1 MSLLW
6 IAHRRLWGRPWL
18 AVMSIVG
25 IALAVGLAVS
35 VPIFAQAVSR
45 GIMEDELAALSRQT
59 GRSALSIR
67 VYLLPVSA
75 RPVTAQQA
83 QDLSAQIAGIFEQ
96 ELGIPV
102 RACQLTIESMGL
114 MLKSASD
121 GAYGPEGTFLGNAKV
136 GFLTGI
142 EEHVERVS
150 GEPIGTRSPTSA
162 ANAWM
167 HEAWAAEMG
176 VEDGEEFIIQPIVQG
191 APVKVRIA
199 GTWRPKDVQDPF
211 WPSSPDAVW
220 RSVLLFQPDDYAAMV
235 EPALGDAAV
244 GSLSWAVSLDE
255 AHFVPELA
263 ERYVRG
269 LKRSLVRLQQLLPD
283 ARCDVS
289 PLPVFEAYLGR
300 RHSLTI
306 LLFAFSVPI
315 VGFLL
320 YSLTLVSN
328 VLVDGQRPVTAIMV
342 SRGMTPEQLLRIS
355 LFEGLFLLAVGTPLG
370 VLVGLGAARLMG
382 HSASFMRFVPRSPL
396 SVSLAGIKV
405 WLVALTMG
413 VALLARLWPAI
424 RESGRSVIEYLQH
437 ASRPVEKPGWQRLY
451 LDFVLIIPTVYAYRQ
466 LKQQGSIVILGWRS
480 SGDIFRDPALFLV
493 PALFMLT
500 ASLLCARLFPLLMRL
515 LDRFVSGHL
524 SLSWCVTLRQLG
536 RQGGQ
541 YVSSLLLIMVALS
554 VGAFMA
560 SMALSLDRWLEDRL
574 RYRLGADV
582 VLRVESMP
590 EEAGGGPMGAA
601 ATGSGVIAESA
612 MFIPLP
618 SVLAVPGVVAATNVG
633 SYRAQIPV
641 TIDRLSDGRFLG
653 VDRVTFPATAAF
665 RPDFTAESLGE
676 LLNRLALHEDGVLV
690 SRQLLE
696 RGARSIGDPLQLRIT
711 PDGTNY
717 VDVRTVIVGTFE
729 YFPTVYDEET
739 PTVVGNLDYL
749 TTVAGGVSTY
759 ELWLKIDPTR
769 TSPKELEWEIGR
781 IAGYYSRYQD
791 VRTLLKEEHEKK
803 ERIGVYGTLSIGFLA
818 CLGLAGTGLLI
829 QYHKSLQERLFRF
842 ATLRAIGLSRRQL
855 VAQVQLEYLIVLFT
869 GIAAG
874 VLIGEWASRLFI
886 PFFRVSGVQ
895 GQLPL
900 PPLLTL
906 LDQRSIAAMAGA
918 FAALQ
923 VAAQSGLIHRAMRSE
938 LFQVLRMGMQE

>member
-45 GIMEDELAALSRQT
+45 GIMEDELAALAQQT
-59 GRSALSIR
+59 GRSALAIR
-67 VYLLPVSA
+67 IYLLPVSA

-83 QDLSAQIAGIFEQ
+83 QDLSGQIAGIFEQ

-102 RACQLTIESMGL
+102 RSCQLTIESMGL
-114 MLKSASD
+114 MLKSARD
-121 GAYGPEGTFLGNAKV
+121 GAYGPAGTFLGNAKV

-150 GEPIGTRSPTSA
+150 GEPLGTRSSTDA

-199 GTWRPKDVQDPF
+199 GTWRPRDIEDPF

-235 EPALGDAAV
+235 EPALGGAAV
-244 GSLSWAVSLDE
+244 GSLSWAVNLDE
-255 AHFVPELA
+255 SRFVPELA
-263 ERYVRG
+263 ERYVKG
-269 LKRSLVRLQQLLPD
+269 FKRSLVRLQQLLPD

-289 PLPVFEAYLGR
+289 PLPVLEAYLGR

-328 VLVDGQRPVTAIMV
+328 VLVDGQRPVTAIMA
-342 SRGMTPEQLLRIS
+342 SRGMTPGQLLRIS
-355 LFEGLFLLAVGTPLG
+355 LFEGLFLLAIGTPLG

-382 HSASFMRFVPRSPL
+382 HSASFMRFVARSPL
-396 SVSLAGIKV
+396 TVTLAGIKA
-405 WLVALTMG
+405 WLILLTMA

-437 ASRPVEKPGWQRLY
+437 ASRPTEKPAWQRFY
-451 LDFVLIIPTVYAYRQ
+451 LDFILIIPTVYAYRQ
-466 LKQQGSIVILGWRS
+466 LKQQGSIIILGWRS

-500 ASLLCARLFPLLMRL
+500 ASLLCARLFPLVMRL

-536 RQGGQ
+536 RQGEQ
-541 YVSSLLLIMVALS
+541 YVNSLLLIMVALS

-574 RYRLGADV
+574 HYRLGADV
-582 VLRVESMP
+582 VLRIESAPSDSGEGPMAAP
-590 EEAGGGPMGAA
+590 EAG
-601 ATGSGVIAESA
+601 GVIAESA
-612 MFIPLP
+612 MFIPLQN
-618 SVLAVPGVVAATNVG
+618 VLAIPGVEAATNVG

-641 TIDRLSDGRFLG
+641 TLNQVSDGRFLG
-653 VDRVTFPATAAF
+653 VDRVTFASAAAF
-665 RPDFTAESLGE
+665 RPDFAKESLGE
-676 LLNRLALHEDGVLV
+676 LLNRLALQEDGVLV

-696 RGARSIGDPLQLRIT
+696 GSARSIGDPLQLRIT

-717 VDVRTVIVGTFE
+717 IDVRTVIVGTFD
-729 YFPTVYDEET
+729 YFPTVYEEER

-759 ELWLKIDPTR
+759 ELWLKIDPAR
-769 TSPKELEWEIGR
+769 TTPKELERQIGR

-791 VRTLLKEEHEKK
+791 VRTLLKEEYEKK

-842 ATLRAIGLSRRQL
+842 ATLRAIGLSQRQL
-855 VAQVQLEYLIVLFT
+855 VAQVQLEYLIVLVT

-886 PFFRVSGVQ
+886 PFFRVSGAE

-918 FAALQ
+918 FAVLQ
-923 VAAQSGLIHRAMRSE
+923 IAAQSGLIHRAMRSE